1 MNRLTRTAL
10 ACVFA
15 AGLVQHVA
23 AGEEEARAVV
33 DKAIK
38 AMGGEEK
45 LSKVRAVSTKGRGTI
60 TIEGNDIDFTYETTA
75 RGIAQYRSTFEGE
88 SDGKTF
94 RGATVLDGDKG
105 WRKFNDDT
113 QVLEGEMLANEKRNA
128 YLEIGPTLLLPL
140 KGKGFKLDL
149 VGEEPVDGK
158 PATAV
163 RATGPDGKDFTIHF
177 DKESR
182 LPIKVSGRVVDW
194 EGDEYTQDTWLDD
207 YKDFDGIK
215 VAMKSRVKKD
225 GANYIKSETTDFKV
239 LDDVAPD
246 TFAEPK

>member
-1 MNRLTRTAL
+1 MEWWASPRALERPRPAPGPGVSITAMTPAHRRRGVPMNRLTRAAL

-128 YLEIGPTLLLPL
+128 YL
-140 KGKGFKLDL
+140 
-149 VGEEPVDGK
+149 
-158 PATAV
+158 
-163 RATGPDGKDFTIHF
+163 
-177 DKESR
+177 
-182 LPIKVSGRVVDW
+182 
-194 EGDEYTQDTWLDD
+194 
-207 YKDFDGIK
+207 
-215 VAMKSRVKKD
+215 
-225 GANYIKSETTDFKV
+225 
-239 LDDVAPD
+239 
-246 TFAEPK
+246 